1 MTGNELKE
9 ARIGCNMSREQ
20 LGQMLGVSGQII
32 GTWERLGQKH
42 LAASLPREAA
52 ATRMAKQKLPSV
64 MHFMQAAG
72 VMCIS
77 TKNPDDLVPAPQ
89 SWLPILSEGDPLALT
104 DEPAV
109 AGDLVLLRDPS
120 GELATV
126 ARVMTEQSGGKMMC
140 FTRPYE
146 VQELP
151 PPDGYKT
158 IEYVMHRLHDG
169 IPDEVSWTQVVPPD
183 LV

>member
-1 MTGNELKE
+1 MTGDELKA
-9 ARIGCNMSREQ
+9 ARQGCGLSREQ
-20 LGQMLGVSGQII
+20 LGQMLGVAAQVVG
-32 GTWERLGQKH
+32 GWERLGSDH
-42 LAASLPREAA
+42 IAATRPREAA
-52 ATRMAKQKLPSV
+52 ATRMAKQRLPV
-64 MHFMQAAG
+64 MMNFMQAAG

-77 TKNPDDLVPAPQ
+77 TKNPDDLMPCPQ
-89 SWLPILSEGDPLALT
+89 DWLPILSEGDPLALT

-140 FTRPYE
+140 FTRPYQ

-169 IPDEVSWTQVVPPD
+169 VPDEVSWTQVVPPD